1 VAAPR
6 VISSVAAAAA
16 EPVAAMPPVAVEAPP
31 AMVSPA
37 KPTAASAPSLK
48 FEREAP
54 SLEREL
60 TLLERARTRL
70 SEGQPQSTLQ
80 LLSEHRLSYPSS
92 ALQQEREALTIRA
105 LTAAGRIAEARD
117 RAARF
122 VEAYPTSALRGSV
135 ERAVESIP

>member
-1 VAAPR
+1 MAVPVAAPA
-6 VISSVAAAAA
+6 V
-16 EPVAAMPPVAVEAPP
+16 AMPPVAVEAPP
-31 AMVSPA
+31 AVVSPA
-37 KPTAASAPSLK
+37 KPAAASAPSVK
-48 FEREAP
+48 PEREAP

-60 TLLERARTRL
+60 SLLERARTRL

-80 LLSEHRLSYPSS
+80 LLREHRFSYPSS